1 MPVQDLWCEGSGA
14 VNMGLKW
21 VAIAEDMSDST
32 VKLWPAWA
40 RWGEASYL
48 RPDLGVNAN
57 LRRGGTQVDGLTFL
71 PIASI

>member
-1 MPVQDLWCEGSGA
+1 MPVEDLWCVGCAA

-32 VKLWPAWA
+32 VKLWPAQA
-40 RWGEASYL
+40 LWGEASYL
-48 RPDLGVNAN
+48 RPDSGVNAN